1 MAREYT
7 AEQTKDSSSKEFKK
21 ADAWINLTGFANIP
35 IHFDSFNKAD
45 EFIDYLA
52 TKDSDEVIEIVCDF
66 IKYVTTKA
74 WAVRA
79 GKVKSDADKVDCM
92 SFIQQ
97 RKTA

>member
-1 MAREYT
+1 MSRDFS
-7 AEQTKDSSSKEFKK
+7 AETKDSSSKEFKK
-21 ADAWINLTGFANIP
+21 ADAWINLMGFANIP

-45 EFIDYLA
+45 EFIDHLA
-52 TKDSDEVIEIVCDF
+52 TKDSDEVVEIVCDF

-79 GKVKSDADKVDCM
+79 GKVKSADKVDCM

>member
-1 MAREYT
+1 MARDFTENT
-7 AEQTKDSSSKEFKK
+7 GSNNNAKEFKK

-35 IHFDSFNKAD
+35 IHFDSFKKAD

-52 TKDSDEVIEIVCDF
+52 TKESEEVIEVVCDF

-79 GKVKSDADKVDCM
+79 GKVKSDEDKVDCM

-97 RKTA
+97 RKAS

>member
-7 AEQTKDSSSKEFKK
+7 ADQTKDSSGKEFKK
-21 ADAWINLTGFANIP
+21 ADAWINLTGFVNIP

-45 EFIDYLA
+45 EFVEYLT
-52 TKDSDEVIEIVCDF
+52 TKDSDEVIEIVTDF

-74 WAVRA
+74 YVVKA
-79 GKVKSDADKVDCM
+79 GKVKSDAEKVDCM

-97 RKTA
+97 RKSS